1 MKKLLKALWKKIV
14 AYPTS
19 WKDYVTV
26 GRWMIYKKLLII
38 VSVLI
43 PVLAVALICFFSRQP
58 AGAVPVFRESDAKL
72 KLYSGQAVV
81 LMNQGNQKIYAGQV
95 AAGKYSGSGQLYSP
109 SDGTLIYS
117 GDFSEGKYSG
127 QGSLYNGKQLL
138 YEGGFLNGLYSGSGT
153 LYSGSNVL
161 YSGQFANG
169 AYDGTGTL
177 YEGKNILYSG
187 QFAGGAYNGEGTL
200 YANGVKRYEG
210 GFKNG
215 LYSGQGFLYTQGK
228 LIYTGSF
235 AQGKRDGQGVQTTP
249 DGVKVYEGAFRNDCY
264 DGEGKLYSGGGA
276 RLQFEGNFIQGKPGP
291 SGSIYNAR
299 GQLLYSGAVY
309 EGSVDYLSLLGIP
322 VSTLQ
327 TEVKEVPEIY
337 YGSGFVGYLYPEL
350 GFAFLTKYNYSA
362 DVPQNPEPPP
372 LSGSESTASNPL
384 SSGAIGGKDTSLFAK
399 PEDNLVVNTLL
410 VEERFF
416 SLQMPE
422 NESPSAVKNNIT
434 GFEELMESRLA
445 RISYSSFRQCYQPRT
460 AVRGDHLFEA
470 PDLPETVEFTG
481 KSFDQN
487 EITYF
492 YRTSDCTKD
501 GVPWVIFCEKD
512 KKNG

>member
-95 AAGKYSGSGQLYSP
+95 ACGKYSGSGQLYSP

-127 QGSLYNGKQLL
+127 QGSLYIGKQLL
-138 YEGGFLNGLYSGSGT
+138 YEGGFLNGLYNGNGT

-161 YSGQFANG
+161 FSGQFANG

-187 QFAGGAYNGEGTL
+187 QFAGGAYSGKGTL
-200 YANGVKRYEG
+200 YANSVKVYEG
-210 GFKNG
+210 GFENG
-215 LYSGQGFLYTQGK
+215 LYSGQGSLYTQGK
-228 LIYTGSF
+228 LIYTGGF
-235 AQGKRDGQGVQTTP
+235 AQGKRDGQGIQTTP
-249 DGVKVYEGAFRNDCY
+249 DGVKIYEGAFRNDCY

-322 VSTLQ
+322 VSTLR
-327 TEVKEVPEIY
+327 TEVKEVPDIY
-337 YGSGFVGYLYPEL
+337 YGSGFVGYLYQEL
-350 GFAFLTKYNYSA
+350 GFAFITKYDYSTDSSQSGPAMKNTLSISTSSEIVSEA
-362 DVPQNPEPPP
+362 D
-372 LSGSESTASNPL
+372 S
-384 SSGAIGGKDTSLFAK
+384 SLFAK

-445 RISYSSFRQCYQPRT
+445 RIPHSSFRQSYQPRT
-460 AVRGDHLFEA
+460 TIRGDHLFEA
-470 PDLPETVEFTG
+470 LNLPEAAQFTG
-481 KSFDQN
+481 KSFDKDGV
-487 EITYF
+487 TYF

-512 KKNG
+512 KKNE